1 MGLTTALFTGLSG
14 LTTNS
19 EAISVTGNNIANL
32 NTTGFKASRVTFET
46 QILTNLATASGPSSE
61 LGGTNPIQV
70 GQGTRIG
77 AITRNFNNGSV
88 APTGVATDMAIE
100 GDGFFV
106 LSAEGAQ
113 RFTRAGNFQLDRD
126 FNLVNPDGGRLQGYG
141 IDADFNII
149 DDGGLVDL
157 HVPVGMLTLAEAT
170 KSVALVGNLSTD
182 GDVAVNASQFRS
194 EPLFDQSLDSV
205 ADSSIL
211 LTDLRG
217 VSTVSMFSTGDII
230 TVTGVTKGGT
240 MLPDR
245 TFEVGWADTSGSDA
259 QGQTLQAL
267 MSFLNN
273 VLGIDNSVSGGVTLD
288 PDGSGRIL
296 IEGNTGE
303 VNDIDIDS
311 GNIIVNELTNPTE
324 PLKFNQ
330 HQAAGGESVR
340 TTFVAYDSLGSPMQ
354 VDVSIVLETKANTGT
369 TWRYYAQSKADTDVD
384 RVLGN
389 GVLEF
394 DTNGSF
400 VSVSDPSFTIDRDD
414 TGAFSPQQISL
425 TFSSPEGALS
435 ALADSNSQVT
445 AMRQDGSPV
454 GTLQDF
460 NVSENGT
467 IVGVFS
473 NGQLR
478 DLGRVTL
485 AKFANPVGLVEEGA
499 NLFAVSANSG
509 MPAIVGPGIGG
520 TGRIIGESLE
530 LSNTELSNEFINLIN
545 YSTGFSASS
554 RVLTTSDR
562 LIQEL
567 LATVR

>member
-46 QILTNLATASGPSSE
+46 QILSNLAAASGPSSE

-77 AITRNFNNGSV
+77 AITRNFNDGSI

-141 IDADFNII
+141 IDADFNITQ
-149 DDGGLVDL
+149 DGGLVDL

-170 KSVALVGNLSTD
+170 KSVALVGNLNTN
-182 GDVAVNASQFRS
+182 GDVAVNGSKLRS
-194 EPLFDQSLDSV
+194 ETLFDQGLNRV
-205 ADSSIL
+205 ADPAIS
-211 LTDLRG
+211 LTELRS
-217 VSTVSMFSTGDII
+217 VSVVSMFSTGDII
-230 TVTGVTKGGT
+230 TVTGVTKGGAT
-240 MLPDR
+240 LPDR
-245 TFEVGWADTSGSDA
+245 TFEVGLGNTSGSDA
-259 QGQTLQAL
+259 HGQTLQDL

-273 VLGIDNSVSGGVTLD
+273 VLGIDNSISGGVELD
-288 PDGSGRIL
+288 PENGWIL
-296 IEGNTGE
+296 VEGNTGE
-303 VNDIDIDS
+303 LNDIVIDS
-311 GNIIVNELTNPTE
+311 GNILVNELTNLTE
-324 PLKFNQ
+324 PMRF
-330 HQAAGGESVR
+330 HQNRAADGESVR
-340 TTFVAYDSLGSPMQ
+340 TTFVAYDSLGAPMQ
-354 VDVSIVLETKANTGT
+354 VDVSIVLEAKANTGT
-369 TWRYYAQSKADTDVD
+369 TWRYYAQSKDDTDAA
-384 RVLGN
+384 RMLGS
-389 GVLEF
+389 GLLEF

-400 VSVSDPSFTIDRDD
+400 VSVSDPSFSIDRDD

-425 TFSSPEGALS
+425 AFSSPEGSLS
-435 ALADSNSQVT
+435 ALADSSSQVT

-460 NVSENGT
+460 SVSENGT

-473 NGQLR
+473 NGLLR

-499 NLFAVSANSG
+499 NIFAVSANSG
-509 MPAIVGPGIGG
+509 MPAIGEPGTGG